1 MIADVSLL
9 AELNHL
15 GSTFIIKMFVC
26 SVCAHF
32 FAIVRASK
40 YNPVN
45 KTDGLKQVMK
55 VLLYEIWCWIRL
67 NTYPRIFFPLFI
79 NEFDRILN
87 KSRIISIIGTSTIG
101 NGMAD
106 FARAFDSG

>member
-1 MIADVSLL
+1 MRFASCVFLWRLLFSDCLLFDVIADVSLL

-15 GSTFIIKMFVC
+15 GGTLIIKMLVC
-26 SVCAHF
+26 SVCTHF

-45 KTDGLKQVMK
+45 KTNGLKQVMK

-67 NTYPRIFFPLFI
+67 NAYPCPAPGIMQCP
-79 NEFDRILN
+79 
-87 KSRIISIIGTSTIG
+87 
-101 NGMAD
+101 
-106 FARAFDSG
+106 